1 MKADTVITTVS
12 ITLVALALIMTI
24 AAFSFHGGNGF
35 FNMGA
40 HHSSVTSGAVTS
52 SQIVTTQ

>member
-1 MKADTVITTVS
+1 MKADTLITGIS
-12 ITLVALALIMTI
+12 ATLVTLALVMTI
-24 AAFSFHGGNGF
+24 AAFSFHGSNGF

-40 HHSSVTSGAVTS
+40 HHDSVTSGAVTT